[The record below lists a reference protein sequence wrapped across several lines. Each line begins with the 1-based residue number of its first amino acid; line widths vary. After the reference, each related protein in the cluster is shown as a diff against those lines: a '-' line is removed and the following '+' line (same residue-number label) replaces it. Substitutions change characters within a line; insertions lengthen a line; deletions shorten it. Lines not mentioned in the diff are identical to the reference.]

1 MRPFRTLNPVK
12 FLFYILSL
20 TSFLQSV
27 QATILLCFYIT
38 KNIELE
44 KMYFSSVY
52 PQIILP
58 GLYRL
63 TDVSCARPLTKP
75 GEKIQ
80 MSLQSDVRSPSK
92 LSTFK
97 IFSFSTTLSRRQS
110 TFFVDYIVY
119 VLSYVRNAFIV
130 E

>member
-1 MRPFRTLNPVK
+1 M
-12 FLFYILSL
+12 
-20 TSFLQSV
+20 
-27 QATILLCFYIT
+27 C
-38 KNIELE
+38 
-44 KMYFSSVY
+44 FSSVY
-52 PQIILP
+52 PQILLP

-97 IFSFSTTLSRRQS
+97 ILSFSTLSRRQS
-110 TFFVDYIVY
+110 TFFVHS
-119 VLSYVRNAFIV
+119 LCPMLEMHLLWSNSKNANVFKV
-130 E
+130 NMMEG

>member
-12 FLFYILSL
+12 ILFYILLL
-20 TSFLQSV
+20 TLFLQSI

-52 PQIILP
+52 PQILLP

-97 IFSFSTTLSRRQS
+97 ILSFSTLSRRQS
-110 TFFVDYIVY
+110 TFFCRYIVY
-119 VLSYVRNAFIV
+119 VLSYVGNAFIV